1 MRKGDE
7 PSRSSDAACDNS
19 YAYYPDSYPASDK
32 LYPLQGMAALSAGIH
47 TLAAMIGTCNDAA
60 AYGLSQ
66 SFATCMSLVFWIPHQ

>member
-1 MRKGDE
+1 
-7 PSRSSDAACDNS
+7 
-19 YAYYPDSYPASDK
+19 
-32 LYPLQGMAALSAGIH
+32 MAALSAGIH